1 MTGGRTH
8 PMSGTGL
15 RRVAALVLAGMLGV
29 GWIAMNANA
38 SSSVDEAVALRHDLR
53 LKIEEIHERRHDSRA
68 AIHKRIR
75 FTRARVTKALRAADP
90 GDKNGYQRF
99 QRYRERQLGRIRM
112 LQREERIVVRQ
123 AATRVDALRTR
134 REGLAQWLDTY
145 GVFETCPVQGS
156 ISIADNFGIIREMPG
171 TPRHVHM
178 GDDVGAPTGAAI
190 VAPFDGTAVAS
201 SSELGGSQVK
211 VYGAD
216 GYVYNA
222 HLSAY
227 GRLGE
232 VTAGT
237 IVGYVGE
244 TGNATAPHDHFEWHP
259 GNGGAVDPYVY
270 LTAASG

>member
-1 MTGGRTH
+1 
-8 PMSGTGL
+8 MSGTGL
-15 RRVAALVLAGMLGV
+15 RRVAALVVAGTLGV
-29 GWIAMNANA
+29 GWIALNAQA
-38 SSSVDEAVALRHDLR
+38 SSSVDEAVAIRHDLR
-53 LKIEEIHERRHDSRA
+53 DKIEELHVRRHDARQA
-68 AIHKRIR
+68 LHERIA
-75 FTRARVTKALRAADP
+75 FTRTRIANAP
-90 GDKNGYQRF
+90 GEGGIGDDS
-99 QRYRERQLGRIRM
+99 RYRHFRKQQLALIALLRKLERMVIQ
-112 LQREERIVVRQ
+112 QF
-123 AATRVDALRTR
+123 AARVDALRGR

-156 ISIADNFGIIREMPG
+156 VAIADNFGIIREMPG

-178 GDDVGAPTGAAI
+178 GDDVSAAMGTPI

-211 VYGAD
+211 VYGAE

-237 IVGYVGE
+237 IVGYVGD

-270 LTAASG
+270 LTAACG

>member
-1 MTGGRTH
+1 
-8 PMSGTGL
+8 MS
-15 RRVAALVLAGMLGV
+15 
-29 GWIAMNANA
+29 ANA
-38 SSSVDEAVALRHDLR
+38 SSSVDEAVAIRRDLR
-53 LKIEEIHERRHDSRA
+53 VKIDELHERRHDARQ
-68 AIHKRIR
+68 AIHQRIR
-75 FTRARVTKALRAADP
+75 FNRARIANAP
-90 GDKNGYQRF
+90 GAGGVGDERRYQQFR
-99 QRYRERQLGRIRM
+99 RRQLHLIDLLRKQERM
-112 LQREERIVVRQ
+112 IVQ
-123 AATRVDALRTR
+123 QTAARVDALRSR

-156 ISIADNFGIIREMPG
+156 VSIADNFGIIREMPG

-178 GDDVGAPTGAAI
+178 GDDVSAPTGAPI

-227 GRLGE
+227 GRLGH

-270 LTAASG
+270 LTAACG

>member
-1 MTGGRTH
+1 
-8 PMSGTGL
+8 MSGTGL
-15 RRVAALVLAGMLGV
+15 RRVAALVVAGTLGV
-29 GWIAMNANA
+29 GWIAMSAHA
-38 SSSVDEAVALRHDLR
+38 SSSVDEAVALRVDLR
-53 LKIEEIHERRHDSRA
+53 VKIEELHDRRHDARQ
-68 AIHKRIR
+68 AIHQRIR
-75 FTRARVTKALRAADP
+75 FNRARIANAP
-90 GDKNGYQRF
+90 GAGGVGDERRYQRF
-99 QRYRERQLGRIRM
+99 RERQLHLIDLLRKQERMIIR
-112 LQREERIVVRQ
+112 QT
-123 AATRVDALRTR
+123 AARVDALRSR

-145 GVFETCPVQGS
+145 GVFETCPVQGP
-156 ISIADNFGIIREMPG
+156 IAIADNFGIIREMPG

-178 GDDVGAPTGAAI
+178 GDDVSAPTGAAI

-201 SSELGGSQVK
+201 SSDLGGSQVK

-270 LTAASG
+270 LTAACG